1 MGECRK
7 AKDADGF
14 HLVAIVEIESIYILH
29 ASNPFNKHYVGPVV
43 GEAADRWAFE
53 RGFGYRYA
61 KFKTSNRIHF

>member
-43 GEAADRWAFE
+43 GEAADR
-53 RGFGYRYA
+53 
-61 KFKTSNRIHF
+61 